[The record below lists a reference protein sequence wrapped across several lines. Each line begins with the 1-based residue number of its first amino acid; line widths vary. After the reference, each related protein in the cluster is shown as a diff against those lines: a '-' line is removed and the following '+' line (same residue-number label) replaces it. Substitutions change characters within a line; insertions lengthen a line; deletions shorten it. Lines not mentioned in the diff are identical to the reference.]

1 MNKKG
6 FIFTVFLFGALIVVL
21 SVLVGIKLANNG
33 PDDSK
38 KKSDEYIYYSE
49 MFQLELSSD
58 ESYYSILRLYDTSLS
73 YVEIPDTIDDIPVRK
88 LLSHKDSN
96 NFASWNSCVTIR
108 IGKNVEY
115 IGSDPNNEGI
125 LNGGSLGD
133 NFLSSLSKAAAIV
146 VDEAN
151 PVYASKDGVLYNKDF
166 TILIKYP
173 NNKVD
178 STESFNVI
186 IPNTVKS
193 IYHKA
198 FYYNTKITKVVF
210 GIELEEIGNL
220 AFAGCE
226 KLTTVTFN
234 NKLKTIGQSAFKD
247 CDLTSITLPESV
259 ETLGDLAFSY
269 NDNLDYCYIAENC
282 KSFGKDIFAD
292 VADNFTIVT
301 TTSNLPI
308 LEEVEALKFY
318 KKRSLD

>member
-73 YVEIPDTIDDIPVRK
+73 SVEIPDTIDDIPVRK

-96 NFASWNSCVTIR
+96 NFASWNNCVTIR

-186 IPNTVKS
+186 IPK
-193 IYHKA
+193 
-198 FYYNTKITKVVF
+198 
-210 GIELEEIGNL
+210 
-220 AFAGCE
+220 
-226 KLTTVTFN
+226 
-234 NKLKTIGQSAFKD
+234 
-247 CDLTSITLPESV
+247 
-259 ETLGDLAFSY
+259 
-269 NDNLDYCYIAENC
+269 
-282 KSFGKDIFAD
+282 
-292 VADNFTIVT
+292 
-301 TTSNLPI
+301 
-308 LEEVEALKFY
+308 
-318 KKRSLD
+318 